1 MTQETILMMIV
12 GAVIVWQVNDYFR
25 TRTKE
30 KTFQQAQEYI
40 NSRYEEKISDLV
52 KRCDHMQ
59 DEQSKDVQD
68 RVLFRQSIMDGI
80 KDIKTEIALL
90 KDFLMRD
97 IADHEKRLETIEK
110 KIFV

>member
-1 MTQETILMMIV
+1 MIV

-25 TRTKE
+25 TRAKE
-30 KTFQQAQEYI
+30 KTFQQAQEFI
-40 NSRYEEKISDLV
+40 NRRYEEKISELA

-59 DEQSKDVQD
+59 DEQSKDLQD
-68 RVLFRQSIMDGI
+68 RVLFRQSIVDGI

-90 KDFLMRD
+90 KDFLQRD
-97 IADHEKRLETIEK
+97 IADHEKRIETIEK